1 MYVYVFGIVKVIGRN
16 KWSLF
21 SAKVNMCM
29 YGCGIVGGDR
39 KK

>member
-1 MYVYVFGIVKVIGRN
+1 MYGYVFGIVEVIGRN

-29 YGCGIVGGDR
+29 CGFGIVGSDR